1 MRRKAIKKPFPVN
14 IFDKNFDLV
23 ETIQTNEI
31 NIKEKIWN
39 LKNPK
44 VTKKN
49 LTESREAS
57 LILETN
63 FDKEKINSL
72 FSNLSSL
79 SFIGLNN
86 LKNDYEQVGYST
98 KEIEIHFQ
106 KIFSYPFFLT
116 VMSLFAGIIMININ
130 FNKPK
135 IFYFI
140 LGILLSVIIYF
151 FNYFFY
157 SLAQTNKIPIVISIW
172 SPISVLF
179 IGSFIGIIR
188 SNEK

>member
-1 MRRKAIKKPFPVN
+1 MENNIQKK
-14 IFDKNFDLV
+14 
-23 ETIQTNEI
+23 E
-31 NIKEKIWN
+31 EKIIF
-39 LKNPK
+39 K
-44 VTKKN
+44 
-49 LTESREAS
+49 
-57 LILETN
+57 TN
-63 FDKEKINSL
+63 FNSEKIHNL

-86 LKNDYEQVGYST
+86 LKNDYKQVGYSI

-106 KIFSYPFFLT
+106 KIYSYPFFLT

-135 IFYFI
+135 IFYLI

-157 SLAQTNKIPIVISIW
+157 SLAQTDKMPIIISIW

-179 IGSFIGIIR
+179 IGSFIAIIR